1 MPVNIHNTKTHA
13 NRGLCCCTY
22 VSESSSAF
30 VMQLISPGHKFTVD
44 DLVTDGEDIDQ
55 RLPRNDTEIV
65 LNGSVIS
72 CVHVTCKDGSYL
84 FA

>member
-1 MPVNIHNTKTHA
+1 
-13 NRGLCCCTY
+13 
-22 VSESSSAF
+22 
-30 VMQLISPGHKFTVD
+30 MQLISPGHKFTVD
-44 DLVTDGEDIDQ
+44 DLVTDGEDIDK
-55 RLPRNDTEIV
+55 RLPRNETEIV